1 MEPEALQRIFEPFF
15 TTKPVGRG
23 TGLGLATVYGIVKQ
37 SDGGLVVYSE
47 PGHGTTF
54 KVYFPRV
61 DERVETLS
69 EPSVDDTRA
78 VSETILVVEDDEALR
93 RLAHRILHERGYSV
107 VAAPS
112 PADAIEAAASLPAID
127 LLITDVVLPEMN
139 GRALAE
145 RLAKSQPDLKV
156 LFMSGYTDDAVVRRG
171 VLHQETHFIQKPFR
185 PSQLLR
191 KIREILDA
199 TGAATGDSTPP

>member
-1 MEPEALQRIFEPFF
+1 
-15 TTKPVGRG
+15 
-23 TGLGLATVYGIVKQ
+23 
-37 SDGGLVVYSE
+37 
-47 PGHGTTF
+47 
-54 KVYFPRV
+54 
-61 DERVETLS
+61 
-69 EPSVDDTRA
+69 
-78 VSETILVVEDDEALR
+78 
-93 RLAHRILHERGYSV
+93 